1 MQDELKLFSRIPVF
15 TRCAIPHVL
24 RSVMSSTHGAMRGED
39 TVDLRPERSAARVGI
54 EAAIRLQAIRPAGIH
69 VRHRCGRLPG
79 LGELAYG
86 AVHKHHEICAAGG
99 KALYELPSP
108 FDSTTDKVAD
118 QHQQATYHNAY
129 ERRHRVHDSIMSKLS
144 RSQVITGRAFTE
156 GHGKLPQG
164 DEHLPA
170 PAVGLQ
176 IHRLDHRVLDPEH
189 PPPYPRCAHAV
200 PVMIVPS
207 CGSSGTLD
215 RGVRP
220 QTIMNWH
227 PQERQ

>member
-1 MQDELKLFSRIPVF
+1 MGAWYRGPGIPGRPTSNNGPVQDELKLLSRIPVF

-39 TVDLRPERSAARVGI
+39 TVDLRSERSAARVGI

-99 KALYELPSP
+99 KVLYELPSP

-144 RSQVITGRAFTE
+144 RSQVITGRA
-156 GHGKLPQG
+156 
-164 DEHLPA
+164 
-170 PAVGLQ
+170 
-176 IHRLDHRVLDPEH
+176 
-189 PPPYPRCAHAV
+189 
-200 PVMIVPS
+200 
-207 CGSSGTLD
+207 
-215 RGVRP
+215 
-220 QTIMNWH
+220 
-227 PQERQ
+227 